1 MKFDFGSI
9 PARIGKALQGVFGSA
24 NKRSLSRFQP
34 IVRAVNALADEIK
47 ALSKEQIQAQVA
59 TMKQKVM
66 AGETTLDDCL
76 PRMFALTRE
85 AATRT
90 LGIRHF
96 DVQLLGV
103 CPFAIA
109 SGVLTPGIFVTAD
122 ANGKLVAAASGG
134 RIVGVVLSG
143 ATDTGATADG
153 VVTELNIHHSIF
165 P

>member
-1 MKFDFGSI
+1 MRARIIDVEPPGILDVHGAGST
-9 PARIGKALQGVFGSA
+9 RIGKALQGVFGSA

-96 DVQLLGV
+96 DVQLLGGAV
-103 CPFAIA
+103 LLLSAVLVMRHQS
-109 SGVLTPGIFVTAD
+109 SGQPG
-122 ANGKLVAAASGG
+122 
-134 RIVGVVLSG
+134 
-143 ATDTGATADG
+143 
-153 VVTELNIHHSIF
+153 
-165 P
+165 